1 LAIIR
6 HLTYATTLLLLLT
19 GANLLTARGLD
30 SVKELEQKAGEAT
43 GVKKTELLNQLV
55 TYYVSTQPEKALEL
69 ANQALDNS
77 VKENDEKGKANSY
90 MSIGEAYYGAGE
102 NIKALNSFLQA
113 VKIFEKINDQAGI
126 AASSDKIGLA
136 YRFLG
141 DFDRSLEF
149 HLKALKIYEKIK
161 DDRGIIS
168 SLVNSGIIFRNLGQ
182 NEKALENYEKALN
195 LSEKTDDYDGMLKAY
210 VAIGNIK
217 WYEGEN
223 DKALSYYEHAYDITQ
238 MENNNSDNG
247 AGILNNIGN
256 VYRSKGEYNKALG
269 YYSRSLAISKKAGD
283 KNMIAVTLKNIGIT
297 NLKQRKYNSAIKF
310 LEESKDIATQIH
322 LAKILKD
329 DLKNLSLA
337 YQNKRDFEKAL
348 KYETEYA
355 KLNDEIFNRET
366 SNRIATLQMEYEM
379 RDKEQK
385 QTIVKKE
392 KELDVSQ
399 SKNVRNF
406 FIFAFVV
413 IVLLVIIIW
422 YRYRIKAKAN
432 TELRKMNSDL
442 EKRVQ
447 ERTKRLKQEN
457 EQRKIA
463 QEQAEL
469 ANETKNRF
477 LANISHEVRTPINAI
492 IGFCDLTIRSVTDPE
507 HKTNLKR
514 IKDSS
519 EHLLALIKDILDYSQ
534 LESGKLELKNERF
547 ELNSLVTSVI
557 NAFFLDADS
566 KKIKLTY
573 SIDNKVPKYVRGDSD
588 VLRQV
593 LYNLIGNAIK
603 FTDDGDVKVDVK
615 LIEPKDKNNNV
626 KLLFSV
632 KDTGVGITKLKQKLI
647 FNDFTQADSSH
658 VRKFG
663 GAGLGLTI
671 SKRFVE
677 MMNGRIWVESEK
689 GKGSNFKFEIVI
701 AAEEEKV
708 AVNIVDETIEKEA
721 LHILVAEDNL
731 LNAQV
736 ISAFLKRLGHT
747 AITVDNGKKAVDI
760 LSSEKFDAIL
770 MDIEMPEMDGLEA
783 TKVIRSGKVDI
794 TDSKIPIFALTA
806 HALKDYE
813 DKCYEVGM
821 DGYLTK
827 PIDIEKLNKALSALY
842 PNS

>member
-1 LAIIR
+1 MTIIR
-6 HLTYATTLLLLLT
+6 HLTYATTVLVILM
-19 GANLLTARGLD
+19 GVNLLASRGLD
-30 SVKELEQKAGEAT
+30 SVTELEQKVQEAD
-43 GVKKTELLNQLV
+43 GVKKTELLNRLV
-55 TYYVSTQPEKALEL
+55 SYYVNSQPAKALEI
-69 ANQALDNS
+69 ANQALENS
-77 VKENDEKGKANSY
+77 LKENDEKGKAESY
-90 MSIGEAYYGAGE
+90 LSLGEAYYGTGE
-102 NIKALNSFLQA
+102 NIKALNSFFKA
-113 VKIFEKINDQAGI
+113 IKIFEQINDEKGI

-141 DFDRSLEF
+141 EYDRSLEF
-149 HLKALKIYEKIK
+149 HLKALEIYERLK
-161 DDRGIIS
+161 DDKGIIS
-168 SLVNSGIIFRNLGQ
+168 SLINAGIIFRNIGQ
-182 NEKALENYEKALN
+182 DDKALINYNKALK
-195 LSEKTDDYDGMLKAY
+195 LSESVGDYAGMLKAY
-210 VAIGNIK
+210 VAIGNIY
-217 WYEGEN
+217 WYKGEN
-223 DKALSYYEHAYDITQ
+223 DKALSYYEHAYEITQ
-238 MENNNSDNG
+238 MENFNSDNG

-256 VYRSKGEYNKALG
+256 VYRNKKEYNKALG

-283 KNMIAVTLKNIGIT
+283 KNMISVTLKNIGLT
-297 NLKQRKYNSAIKF
+297 NLNQGRYNQAIKF
-310 LEESKDIATQIH
+310 LNESKDLAEQIH
-322 LAKILKD
+322 LVKIIKE

-337 YQNKRDFEKAL
+337 YQKKKDFENAL
-348 KYETEYA
+348 KYETEYSRL
-355 KLNDEIFNRET
+355 KDEIFNEAT
-366 SNRIATLQMEYEM
+366 SNKIATLQMEYEM
-379 RDKEQK
+379 RDKEQ
-385 QTIVKKE
+385 QQVIVKKE

-399 SKNVRNF
+399 SQNVRNF
-406 FIFAFVV
+406 FIFAF
-413 IVLLVIIIW
+413 IIIMLLVVFIW
-422 YRYRIKAKAN
+422 YRYRLKSKAN
-432 TELRKMNSDL
+432 LELKQLNSEL

-447 ERTKRLKQEN
+447 ERTKRLNQEN

-492 IGFCDLTIRSVTDPE
+492 IGFCDLTIKTVTDPE

-519 EHLLALIKDILDYSQ
+519 EHLLSLIKDILDYSQ
-534 LESGKLELKNERF
+534 IESGKLELKNESF
-547 ELNSLVTSVI
+547 DLDNLVTSVI
-557 NAFFLDADS
+557 NAFYLDANS

-573 SIDNKVPKYVRGDSD
+573 TIEDDVPKNLKGDSD

-593 LYNLIGNAIK
+593 LYNLVGNAIK
-603 FTDDGDVKVDVK
+603 FTDDGTVQAVVK
-615 LIEPKDKNNNV
+615 LKEPKDNENKV
-626 KLLFSV
+626 RLLFSV

-647 FNDFTQADSSH
+647 FNDFTQADSSS
-658 VRKFG
+658 VRRFG

-689 GKGSNFKFEIVI
+689 GKGSDFKFEIEI
-701 AAEEEKV
+701 TAEDENV
-708 AVNIVDETIEKEA
+708 PVNIVDETVEKEA

-747 AITVDNGKKAVDI
+747 AKTVDNGKKAVDI
-760 LSSEKFDAIL
+760 LASEKFDAIL

-783 TKVIRSGKVDI
+783 TKAIRSGKVDI
-794 TDSKIPIFALTA
+794 LDSKIPIFALTA

-827 PIDIEKLNKALSALY
+827 PIDIDKLSKTLSAL
-842 PNS
+842 